1 MPTHTY
7 LDQGLSIFHTRLATP
22 GAQSHAPFTYP
33 HRPFLTISRE
43 ACAGATTLGWQLV
56 TLLNEQSNEDGRP
69 WIFLDK
75 DLLTRALT
83 THHLPEQLA
92 DFLPEDRIS
101 EFKGLIGEIVGLH
114 PPLGELEQR
123 VTEAILQ
130 IAQLGCVIFAG
141 RAAHLVTRNLPG
153 GFHLRLVAPRES
165 RIARMQELQACDRTT
180 TEAAIQKADD
190 ARRRFVRARFD
201 EDIDDPHT
209 YDLIINT
216 ACIPPGAVAQ
226 LVLQAMQQRIV
237 ANTPTRSG

>member
-1 MPTHTY
+1 MHTY
-7 LDQGLSIFHTRLATP
+7 LDQGLTIFRTRLATP
-22 GAQSHAPFTYP
+22 GAQSHAPFSHPY
-33 HRPFLTISRE
+33 HPFLTISRE
-43 ACAGATTLGWQLV
+43 ACAGATTLGRSLV
-56 TLLNEQSNEDGRP
+56 TLLNEQASEDERP
-69 WIFLDK
+69 WIFLDR

-83 THHLPEQLA
+83 THHLPEHLA

-123 VTEAILQ
+123 VTEAIRQ

-141 RAAHLVTRNLPG
+141 RAAHLVTRDLPG

-165 RIARMQELQACDRTT
+165 RITRMQELQSCDR
-180 TEAAIQKADD
+180 AAAEKAIEEADD

-216 ACIPPGAVAQ
+216 ARIPPDALAR
-226 LVLQAMQQRIV
+226 LVLQAMRQRI
-237 ANTPTRSG
+237 AAFTSARSS